1 MKLNMPITD
10 REVFMAEGKDLV
22 TKTDLKGV
30 IVYANPA
37 FVEISG
43 YSFAELVGKNHNV
56 VRHPDMPIEAFKD
69 LWDTIKLGR
78 PWARCVKNRCK
89 NGDFYWVKAN
99 ITPVFHNGKVE
110 GYMSVRTLA
119 SIDEIK
125 QSEVLYGELSD
136 SKTTLIDPKE
146 LATENL
152 IKQLDQS
159 ALLAMAVLVALTA
172 LIYALEIAA
181 EFLLLGPLVGFGWLY
196 LSVKQTFKRELI
208 VPLKEIIAA
217 MVKISEGSYLTT
229 FALDDPGEIGS
240 LKRAVNML
248 GVKLGF
254 DVNNAQEQSNKNLRI
269 KVALDNVESSVM
281 LADNNGLIIYTNN
294 SVTKMMKNA
303 EEDILKQLPNFD
315 SSKLLGTNFDYFH
328 TDPDHQRNLLQKLTK
343 VYKSEIKLGDRV
355 LGLTGNP
362 VVDEHNNRLGTVV
375 EWKDLTD
382 QLNAELQI
390 QQLIENAVNGDFDR
404 RLDTESYS
412 GFLHNIACGINS
424 MMDSITLPIKEA
436 KRVLESVADGD
447 LTKQMNGEFSGEFEA
462 LNIAVNTSISNLSTM
477 VAKIRNAGDNIKSGA
492 SEIAT
497 GNATLSSRTESQAA
511 TLEETASSMEEITA
525 TVKRNADNA
534 EEAKKLSENSQKLAA
549 KGGDISKKVISSML
563 DISSSA
569 TKIAEII
576 TVIDE
581 IAFQT
586 NLLALNAA
594 VEAARAG
601 DQGRGFAVVASEVRI
616 LAQRSAKAAKEIKSL
631 INESADKVE
640 EGNSFVVESGKALVD
655 IIESIQS
662 VTELASEIASSSREQ
677 AIGIEQVNTA
687 VSQMDEVVQQNAAL
701 VEEVSAA
708 SISLDG
714 EAIQLKS
721 LVSAFKVNNTDE
733 VERRTVPTA
742 TQQRGVSADKAHS
755 MRATD
760 KKIYILGESDEEW
773 QEF

>member
-742 TQQRGVSADKAHS
+742 TQQRGVSAD
-755 MRATD
+755 
-760 KKIYILGESDEEW
+760 I
-773 QEF
+773 

>member
-1 MKLNMPITD
+1 MKLNMPVTD

-22 TKTDLKGV
+22 TKTDLKGI

-43 YSFAELVGKNHNV
+43 YSLAELVGKNHNV
-56 VRHPDMPIEAFKD
+56 VRHPDMPGEVFKD

-78 PWARCVKNRCK
+78 PWAKCVKNRCK
-89 NGDFYWVKAN
+89 NGDYYWVKAN
-99 ITPVFHNGKVE
+99 ITPVFRNAIVE

-119 SIDEIK
+119 SIDDIK
-125 QSEVLYGELSD
+125 QSEVLYAELSA
-136 SKTTLIDPKE
+136 SKTTLIDPKK
-146 LATENL
+146 LTTANL
-152 IKQLDQS
+152 TNKLDQS
-159 ALLAMAVLVALTA
+159 AMMAMAVLVALTA

-181 EFLLLGPLVGFGWLY
+181 EFLLIGPLAGFGWFY
-196 LSVKQTFKRELI
+196 FSVKQTFKRELI
-208 VPLKEIIAA
+208 APLKEIGAA
-217 MVKISEGSYLTT
+217 MVKISEGSYLTS
-229 FALDDPGEIGS
+229 FALDDPGEIGALQRS
-240 LKRAVNML
+240 VNML

-254 DVNNAQEQSNKNLRI
+254 DVNNAQEQSDKNLRI

-281 LADNNGLIIYTNN
+281 LVDNNGLIIYTNN
-294 SVTKMMKNA
+294 SVSKMMKNA
-303 EEDILKQLPNFD
+303 EQDILKQLPNFD
-315 SSKLLGTNFDYFH
+315 SSKLLGANFNSFH
-328 TDPDHQRNLLQKLTK
+328 ADPDRKCNLLQKLNK
-343 VYKSEIKLGDRV
+343 AYKSEIKLGNRT
-355 LGLTGNP
+355 LGFTGNP
-362 VVDEHNNRLGTVV
+362 VVDEQGNRLGTVV

-390 QQLIENAVNGDFDR
+390 QQLIENAANGDFER
-404 RLDTESYS
+404 HLDTEGYS
-412 GFLHNIACGINS
+412 GFLYNVACAINL
-424 MMDSITLPIKEA
+424 MMDSVTLPIKEA

-462 LNIAVNTSISNLSTM
+462 LNSAVNTSILNLSNM
-477 VAKIRNAGDNIKSGA
+477 VGKIRNAGDNIKSGA

-511 TLEETASSMEEITA
+511 TLEETASSMEQITA

-534 EEAKKLSENSQKLAA
+534 AEAKKLSEFSQQLAV
-549 KGGDISKKVISSML
+549 KGGDISRRVISSMV
-563 DISSSA
+563 DISTSA
-569 TKIAEII
+569 SKIAEII

-631 INESADKVE
+631 INESAEKVE
-640 EGNSFVVESGKALVD
+640 EGNSFVVESAKALVD
-655 IIESIQS
+655 IIAAIQS

-687 VSQMDEVVQQNAAL
+687 VNQMDEVVQQNAAL

-708 SISLDG
+708 SLSLDG

-733 VERRTVPTA
+733 VERRTVRTT

-760 KKIYILGESDEEW
+760 KKNLCAGGER
-773 QEF
+773 

>member
-43 YSFAELVGKNHNV
+43 YSLAELVGKNHNV

-69 LWDTIKLGR
+69 LWNTIKLGR
-78 PWARCVKNRCK
+78 PWVRCVKNRCK

-99 ITPVFHNGKVE
+99 ITPVFYSGKVE

-119 SIDEIK
+119 SIEEIK
-125 QSEVLYGELSD
+125 QTEVLYGELSD
-136 SKTTLIDPKE
+136 SKTILIDPNE
-146 LATENL
+146 LATANL
-152 IKQLDQS
+152 AKKLDQS
-159 ALLAMAVLVALTA
+159 ALLATAVLVALTA

-196 LSVKQTFKRELI
+196 LSVKQIFKRELI
-208 VPLKEIIAA
+208 APLKEVIAA

-229 FALDDPGEIGS
+229 FALDDPGEIGT

-281 LADNNGLIIYTNN
+281 LADNNGLIIYANS

-315 SSKLLGTNFDYFH
+315 SSKLLGANFDSFH
-328 TDPDHQRNLLQKLTK
+328 ADPDHQRNLLQKLTK

-362 VVDEHNNRLGTVV
+362 VLDENGNRLGTVV

-382 QLNAELQI
+382 QLSAELQI
-390 QQLIENAVNGDFDR
+390 QQLIENAANGDFER

-412 GFLHNIACGINS
+412 GFLYNVACGINL

-549 KGGDISKKVISSML
+549 KGGDISKRVISSMF
-563 DISSSA
+563 DISTSA

-640 EGNSFVVESGKALVD
+640 EGNSFVVESAKALVD

-708 SISLDG
+708 SVSLDG

-721 LVSAFKVNNTDE
+721 LVSAFKVSNTDE